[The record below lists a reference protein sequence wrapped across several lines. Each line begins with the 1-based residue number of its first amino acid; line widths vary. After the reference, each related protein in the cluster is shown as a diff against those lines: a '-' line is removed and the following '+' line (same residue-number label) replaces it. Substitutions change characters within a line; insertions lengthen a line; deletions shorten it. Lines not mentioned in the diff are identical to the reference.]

1 MDIKHRSC
9 EWRGRG
15 GARGRFFKKKEQKT
29 QEIKHGKMNKI
40 QARWGKEIP
49 ELYVKV
55 RIKGKQALLEINQ
68 KEIHFYIH

>member
-1 MDIKHRSC
+1 
-9 EWRGRG
+9 
-15 GARGRFFKKKEQKT
+15 
-29 QEIKHGKMNKI
+29 MNKI